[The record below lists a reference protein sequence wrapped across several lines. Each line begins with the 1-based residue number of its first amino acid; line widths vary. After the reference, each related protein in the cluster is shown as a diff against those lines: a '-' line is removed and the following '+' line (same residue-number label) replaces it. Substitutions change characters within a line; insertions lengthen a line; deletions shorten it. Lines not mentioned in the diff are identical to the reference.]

1 MDFTKIK
8 KMPIDAHTHR
18 FEEVTYQVDHLNVK
32 ALMMTPYQS
41 VDRIVVYLRGGKG
54 QVGRVR
60 AARLMQF
67 ADAHSLVVGPYY
79 RGNNGSEGKDE
90 FYRGDLNDV
99 TQLIRLLHHQ
109 YPKAHVHMI
118 GFSRGGLQGLLTFQ
132 DLPVDS
138 YIIWGGVSDIH
149 LMYEER
155 VDLRGMLRRMVG
167 HPKKDVDAYNKR
179 DALKNI
185 DAHSPPILIIHGGK
199 DWQVGIHQAYDL
211 EEKLQAK
218 GTYYETFY
226 QLNEGHVPR
235 PPAMKET
242 LNKVRQW
249 MENIENHKRKNC

>member
-1 MDFTKIK
+1 MKR
-8 KMPIDAHTHR
+8 MPIEIATHQ
-18 FEEVTYQVDHLNVK
+18 FDEITYDVDHLKVK
-32 ALMMTPYQS
+32 ALMMTPYS
-41 VDRIVVYLRGGKG
+41 KVNRIVVYLRGGKG

-67 ADAHSLVVGPYY
+67 ANEQTLVVGPYY

-99 TQLIRLLHHQ
+99 TELIRILHSK
-109 YPKAHVHMI
+109 YPNAFIHMI

-167 HPKKDVDAYNKR
+167 HPKKIMKHMKLEKRYN
-179 DALKNI
+179 I
-185 DAHSPPILIIHGGK
+185 
-199 DWQVGIHQAYDL
+199 
-211 EEKLQAK
+211 
-218 GTYYETFY
+218 
-226 QLNEGHVPR
+226 
-235 PPAMKET
+235 
-242 LNKVRQW
+242 
-249 MENIENHKRKNC
+249 